1 MPRQFYVSVFLM
13 CTIAG
18 FATSCHKHSTEPL
31 GYVSPV
37 EAAQPALQRIGQR
50 AEAIVVSVP
59 TEDWPRVYAYIREI
73 SDAWQDYKRPT
84 VNPSPEPRRF
94 PASMLVSQLDAAVAA
109 LKDASAARDSAR
121 TIKAAND
128 VNAAAVELYA
138 FYNPTIPPEI
148 NTLQALERQVVKA
161 SADGDLDGLSDT
173 LTTVRDTWDRAKPTV
188 STRVGDQV
196 IRGFDQYIADQQA
209 ALAAGNSEELSARA
223 KKALAMLD
231 EMSRLYYGEDEG

>member
-1 MPRQFYVSVFLM
+1 MPRQFYINVFLM

-18 FATSCHKHSTEPL
+18 LAASCHKNRTEPL
-31 GYVSPV
+31 AYVSPV
-37 EAAQPALQRIGQR
+37 EAAQPALQKIGQR

-94 PASMLVSQLDAAVAA
+94 PASMLVSQLDAALAA

-121 TIKAAND
+121 TIQAAND
-128 VNAAAVELYA
+128 MNAAAVELYR

-148 NTLQALERQVVKA
+148 NSLQVLERQIVKV
-161 SADGDLDGLSDT
+161 STDGDLDGVSDT
-173 LTTVRDTWDRAKPTV
+173 LTTIRDTWDRAKPTV
-188 STRVGDQV
+188 SARVGDRV
-196 IRGFDQYIADQQA
+196 VRGFDQYIADQQA
-209 ALAAGNSEELSARA
+209 ALAAGNSEELSAWA

-231 EMSRLYYGEDEG
+231 EMSRLYYGDDDG